1 MSNSVAAAYPADV
14 AIERPVESS
23 RLWALLY
30 VLFGIKVLALI
41 LHFVI
46 AFIWGIAALVLFVIS
61 QFVVLFTGAYPTGM
75 HAFLT
80 RFVRWSN
87 QLSAWTWGLTDEYPP
102 FVPTDDPFPM
112 ETTVAYPDQSSRLW
126 AVLTIILVKFLAL
139 VPHFVVLYVLG
150 LVQAVL
156 VWIANLVILFTGE
169 FPESLFVFCVG
180 VLRWQTRV
188 TAFTL
193 GLCDGYPPF
202 SLS

>member
-1 MSNSVAAAYPADV
+1 MSTTAPAIYPADV
-14 AIERPVESS
+14 AIQRPAESS

-30 VLFGIKVLALI
+30 VLFGIKAFALI
-41 LHFVI
+41 LHYIV
-46 AFIWGIAALVLFVIS
+46 AFIWGIGALVVFFVS
-61 QFVVLFTGAYPTGM
+61 QLVVLFTGTYPTGM

-87 QLSAWTWGLTDEYPP
+87 QLSAWTWGLTDVYPP
-102 FVPTDDPFPM
+102 FTPSDEPYPM
-112 ETTVAYPDQSSRLW
+112 DTTIAYPDGSSRLW
-126 AVLTIILVKFLAL
+126 AVLTIILVKFLVL

-150 LVQAVL
+150 LVQAIL
-156 VWIANLVILFTGE
+156 VWIANLVILFTG
-169 FPESLFVFCVG
+169 SYSDGLFEFCVG

-193 GLCDGYPPF
+193 GLVDGYPPF